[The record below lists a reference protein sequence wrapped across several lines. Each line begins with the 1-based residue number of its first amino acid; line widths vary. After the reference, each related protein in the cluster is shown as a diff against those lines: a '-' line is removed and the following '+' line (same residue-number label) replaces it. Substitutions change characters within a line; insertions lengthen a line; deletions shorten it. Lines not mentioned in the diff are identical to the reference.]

1 MTRIVFLRLYV
12 VGIMYYDIVHKAAK
26 GRSVVAREHI
36 PAGTIILKE
45 RPIIVAED
53 VYDALYSLYALDD
66 SDEEEEQ
73 ENNNRQR
80 QRQEAFEALV
90 PTKIDK
96 AVPAYADLVADMAT
110 LPAYMREFFGMW
122 KPDRLRLLVA
132 KFQRNAF
139 TYTSP
144 PCAILTQ
151 GTLLNHSCCNNVDF
165 HVDSRG
171 TFVFETNRDV
181 HAGEELCDRYIEVN
195 LSVKK
200 RLKMLYGQYGFICNC
215 VKCRHGR

>member
-1 MTRIVFLRLYV
+1 
-12 VGIMYYDIVHKAAK
+12 MYYDIVHTADK
-26 GRSVVAREHI
+26 GRSVIARQHI

-53 VYDALYSLYALDD
+53 VYDALYSLYASED
-66 SDEEEEQ
+66 SDDIDQREQ
-73 ENNNRQR
+73 R
-80 QRQEAFEALV
+80 EAFEALV

-96 AVPAYADLVADMAT
+96 NVPAYADLVADMAT
-110 LPAYMREFFGMW
+110 LPTYMREFFEMW
-122 KPDRLRLLVA
+122 KPERLRLLVA
-132 KFQRNAF
+132 KFHRNAF

-165 HVDSRG
+165 HVDGRG

-200 RLKMLYGQYGFICNC
+200 RLKMLYDQYGF
-215 VKCRHGR
+215 VCRCARCSFSRSSSP